1 MPLLPKSKHQLR
13 LLNLRV
19 DSYPILNSG
28 LVPLFLFMSN
38 ERNLIMLHTYK
49 TRVVRLGAFWKI
61 QRYNCGE
68 WQTMRDLFGTRAQ
81 ARNAQFY
88 WAQM

>member
-1 MPLLPKSKHQLR
+1 
-13 LLNLRV
+13 
-19 DSYPILNSG
+19 
-28 LVPLFLFMSN
+28 
-38 ERNLIMLHTYK
+38 MLHPYK
-49 TRVVRLGAFWKI
+49 TRVIRIGAFWKI

-68 WQTMRDLFGTRAQ
+68 WQTMRDLFSTRAQ

>member
-1 MPLLPKSKHQLR
+1 MT
-13 LLNLRV
+13 
-19 DSYPILNSG
+19 
-28 LVPLFLFMSN
+28 
-38 ERNLIMLHTYK
+38 HTYK
-49 TRVVRLGAFWKI
+49 TRVVRIGAFWKI

>member
-1 MPLLPKSKHQLR
+1 
-13 LLNLRV
+13 
-19 DSYPILNSG
+19 
-28 LVPLFLFMSN
+28 
-38 ERNLIMLHTYK
+38 MLHLYK
-49 TRVVRLGAFWKI
+49 TRVVRLGAFWQV
-61 QRYNCGE
+61 QRQVVGK